1 MSQSRARTRSLPWPQ
16 GPHGPS
22 LVFVPV
28 FLRGAISGACLRP
41 MGQGT
46 VGRGSSL
53 SSTVRPSLL
62 QGTFVPLP
70 GLWEGSERPPGAAS
84 HGQKAPLPSP
94 LLPPLAGEAHSLPL

>member
-1 MSQSRARTRSLPWPQ
+1 MGKLRTREGHPVSQSRARTRSLPWPQ

-28 FLRGAISGACLRP
+28 FLRGAISGVCLRP

-70 GLWEGSERPPGAAS
+70 GLLSSGAM
-84 HGQKAPLPSP
+84 G
-94 LLPPLAGEAHSLPL
+94 GI